1 MVAQL
6 RINQIHIDLF
16 PLYVP
21 SLCHLRQRARQI
33 DNCVAPVVLGEEE
46 HGEVLTLLCGV
57 VACVGGGRGGCAEGE
72 SWFACGTKVGF
83 EGCFDGG
90 VGLGE
95 VVL

>member
-1 MVAQL
+1 M
-6 RINQIHIDLF
+6 
-16 PLYVP
+16 
-21 SLCHLRQRARQI
+21 
-33 DNCVAPVVLGEEE
+33 
-46 HGEVLTLLCGV
+46 
-57 VACVGGGRGGCAEGE
+57 GCAEGE